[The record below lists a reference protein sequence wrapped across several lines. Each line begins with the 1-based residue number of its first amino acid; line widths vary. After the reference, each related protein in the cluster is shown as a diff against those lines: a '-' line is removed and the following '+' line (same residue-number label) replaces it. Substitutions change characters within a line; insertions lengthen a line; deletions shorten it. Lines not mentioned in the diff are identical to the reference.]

1 MTDARMTDARM
12 TGAAMT
18 GAATT
23 DARMTDAAMTGAP
36 MTDSPPNADCCL
48 RDRFA
53 AGRHS
58 PGAAPPLREPLSEP
72 ATGTRA
78 ERDGET
84 APERPA
90 P

>member
-1 MTDARMTDARM
+1 MTDARMTAAPTTDGRM

-18 GAATT
+18 
-23 DARMTDAAMTGAP
+23 DA
-36 MTDSPPNADCCL
+36 PPNADRCL

-53 AGRHS
+53 AGRLA
-58 PGAAPPLREPLSEP
+58 PGAASRPREPRSEP

-78 ERDGET
+78 GRDGET